1 VTQHVNRWAEPECH
15 YLTLKLLTLI
25 KDSVIYKVAFGFD
38 KGATDAETAT
48 TTGKKAT
55 EHHRNIVKKLLVD
68 DPSGRWVDADIKK
81 LGDAIK
87 NRIAA

>member
-1 VTQHVNRWAEPECH
+1 
-15 YLTLKLLTLI
+15 
-25 KDSVIYKVAFGFD
+25 
-38 KGATDAETAT
+38 
-48 TTGKKAT
+48 
-55 EHHRNIVKKLLVD
+55 LLVD